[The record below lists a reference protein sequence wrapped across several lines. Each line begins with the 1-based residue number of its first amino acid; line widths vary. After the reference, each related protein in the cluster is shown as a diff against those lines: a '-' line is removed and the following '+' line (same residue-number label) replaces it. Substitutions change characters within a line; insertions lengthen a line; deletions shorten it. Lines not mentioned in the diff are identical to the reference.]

1 MLEHVISSTI
11 LSGIMIF
18 NVINLAALH
27 TWLERKQS
35 AVMQDRIGA
44 NRAHIGPFRLLG
56 LFHPLADAIKMF
68 FKEDFVPPSGHRV
81 LHTLAP
87 FLSMVFALIT
97 FAAIPFGDVL
107 RIGDMEIGLQPA
119 NLNIG
124 VLYILAMLSMVVYGV
139 VLAGYS
145 SNNNYA
151 FLGGLRA
158 SAQMISYEVT
168 LGLTIMGLVMIYGTL
183 NLQEMIRWQGRLLF
197 GFLPAW
203 GVFMQPLGFLLFLAA
218 GIAETKRIPYDIPEA
233 ESEIIGYFTEYSG
246 MKFGM
251 YFFTDYV
258 ETILLACMSTA
269 LFFGGWQVP
278 FLRSGGFHWG
288 GTLVLGLP
296 HLLVTLMQIGSFTA
310 KVLAFCWFFMLIR
323 WTLPR
328 FRYDQLM
335 KVGWKMMLPL
345 SLANLLATAVILVM
359 VGN

>member
-18 NVINLAALH
+18 NVINLAVLH

-35 AVMQDRIGA
+35 AIMQDRIGA
-44 NRAHIGPFRLLG
+44 NRANIGPFTFFGLL
-56 LFHPLADAIKMF
+56 HPVADAIKMF
-68 FKEDFVPPSGHRV
+68 FKEDFIPPKGNRM

-87 FLSMVFALIT
+87 FISLVFALIT
-97 FAAIPFGDVL
+97 FAAMPFGDVL
-107 RIGDMEIGLQPA
+107 RIGGLEIGLQPA

-124 VLYILAMLSMVVYGV
+124 ILYIFAMLSMVVYGV

-158 SAQMISYEVT
+158 SAQMISYEIT
-168 LGLTIMGLVMIYGTL
+168 LGLTIMGLIMIYGTL
-183 NLQEMIRWQGRLLF
+183 NLQEMIRWQGRHC
-197 GFLPAW
+197 W
-203 GVFMQPLGFLLFLAA
+203 GVVMQPLGFLLFLAA

-251 YFFTDYV
+251 FFFTDYV
-258 ETILLACMSTA
+258 ETVLLACMSTV

-278 FLRSGGFHWG
+278 FLQAEGFYFGGK
-288 GTLVLGLP
+288 LALGLP
-296 HLLVTLMQIGSFTA
+296 HLLIAFMQIGSFTF
-310 KVLAFCWFFMLIR
+310 KVLVFCWFFMLVR

-328 FRYDQLM
+328 FRFDQLM
-335 KVGWKMMLPL
+335 RLGWKMMLPI
-345 SLANLLATAVILVM
+345 SLGNLLLTAVVLVIS
-359 VGN
+359 GKG